1 MRKYLNTVY
10 ALLFLLIISS
20 VNTFAADERF
30 DKANA
35 FYSESKFQEAIE
47 AYEEI
52 LKTGVESPE
61 VYYNLGNS
69 YYRSGFLPSAILN
82 YERALLLAP
91 HDRDIRYNLEL
102 AYSQTADKIETVGE
116 FFISRW
122 FSSLRGSSDS
132 DTWAMVSIVLFICSL
147 VSIFFYFFSRTTIIR
162 KISFF
167 AAILLI
173 VISSVSFAF
182 SYDQK
187 NKLIKRDRAIVFSP
201 SVTVKSSPDMSGTEI
216 FVVHEGTHVK
226 ILQVLGGWYE
236 IEINDGNSGWIQASN
251 VEII

>member
-1 MRKYLNTVY
+1 MRKYLNTVKY
-10 ALLFLLIISS
+10 ALIFLLIISS
-20 VNTFAADERF
+20 INTFAADERF
-30 DKANA
+30 VKANT
-35 FYSESKFQEAIE
+35 FYSEGMFQEAIE

-52 LKTGVESPE
+52 LKTGVESSE
-61 VYYNLGNS
+61 LYYNLGNS
-69 YYRSGFLPSAILN
+69 YYRNGFLPSAILN

-162 KISFF
+162 KISFY

-173 VISSVSFAF
+173 VV
-182 SYDQK
+182 
-187 NKLIKRDRAIVFSP
+187 
-201 SVTVKSSPDMSGTEI
+201 
-216 FVVHEGTHVK
+216 
-226 ILQVLGGWYE
+226 
-236 IEINDGNSGWIQASN
+236 
-251 VEII
+251 